1 MPRFHDFFPVLAE
14 EECQRRLG
22 LFRVLLIV
30 QVAATLALTVTGTV
44 DALGLPRHLP
54 WIVAVALV
62 TTLFSLGGY
71 FLARR
76 GRLHLGAL
84 LLVAS
89 VLLALSYFTVF
100 YGSRDAILLFFVWPI
115 LVSAILLERPLI
127 AITTAVVCL
136 VYLLLSLF
144 ELFQVWPI
152 PLFQH
157 ELFAAWHN
165 PADPTM
171 LRSYLADVGSVLVGY
186 IVVGVFVGLA
196 AHSLGNAL
204 ERSRQHAEELSRYR
218 EELQAMVESRTAELN
233 RALESLQANLE
244 VLREIGSPILPIF
257 SGVILVPLVGAI
269 DSARA
274 ERTMDAVLHGVYE
287 HRARV
292 VLLDITGVPTVDT
305 AVANALVR
313 TAQGVRLLG
322 ATPVLVGVRA
332 EVAQTIVDLGIDLQ
346 GIVTQASL
354 QEGLEYALRAQ
365 GVRLI
370 AEAAETPS
378 LAQRP
383 WNR

>member
-1 MPRFHDFFPVLAE
+1 
-14 EECQRRLG
+14 
-22 LFRVLLIV
+22 
-30 QVAATLALTVTGTV
+30 
-44 DALGLPRHLP
+44 
-54 WIVAVALV
+54 
-62 TTLFSLGGY
+62 
-71 FLARR
+71 
-76 GRLHLGAL
+76 
-84 LLVAS
+84 
-89 VLLALSYFTVF
+89 
-100 YGSRDAILLFFVWPI
+100 
-115 LVSAILLERPLI
+115 
-127 AITTAVVCL
+127 
-136 VYLLLSLF
+136 
-144 ELFQVWPI
+144 
-152 PLFQH
+152 
-157 ELFAAWHN
+157 
-165 PADPTM
+165 
-171 LRSYLADVGSVLVGY
+171 
-186 IVVGVFVGLA
+186 
-196 AHSLGNAL
+196 
-204 ERSRQHAEELSRYR
+204 
-218 EELQAMVESRTAELN
+218 MVESRTAELN